1 MRKENGYFAIEL
13 DEKPSTVDEAFYL
26 KDLAQRKLF
35 LEAEIDAFSVA
46 DVIHHIYQFNA
57 EDREIPKE
65 ERRPVILYIFSP
77 GGDVDA
83 GFALIDAIEA
93 SETPVHT
100 VNIGMQYSMAFLIG
114 LAGHKRYATKNA
126 KFLMHDGSSF
136 AMGTTSKLQDQMAFQ
151 SRVEERVKAYVL
163 SHSRLTE
170 EEYRDKYRVEWYMF
184 ADEAKR
190 YGFTDCIVGEDCPVD
205 EVV

>member
-13 DEKPSTVDEAFYL
+13 DEKPSTIDEAFYL
-26 KDLAQRKLF
+26 KDLEQRKLF

-57 EDREIPKE
+57 EDRGVPQE
-65 ERRPVILYIFSP
+65 ERKPVTLYIFSP
-77 GGDVDA
+77 GGDVEA

-93 SETPVHT
+93 SVTPVHT

-114 LAGHKRYATKNA
+114 LAGHKRYATRNA
-126 KFLMHDGSSF
+126 KFLMHDGSSY

-151 SRVEERVKAYVL
+151 SRVEDRVKAYVL

-184 ADEAKR
+184 ADEAKQ
-190 YGFTDCIVGEDCPVD
+190 YGFTDCIIGEDCPVD